1 MPQFP
6 VADTLTARR
15 TTKVMFDP
23 GNPSAPETD
32 RDTIESLVALAGWAP
47 FHKPAH
53 RDHWRGTRTIEPW
66 RFYLADAAT
75 CRRLIGF
82 VEAGAERPGRVP
94 QMLAAAQAL
103 VLATWLPNPPER
115 PPADAEAGPRPE
127 PAAGGLFEPTMANM
141 EHVAAAGAAVQS
153 FLLAATERGLTTYWS
168 SGGYLRD
175 PATFDYLGIPAGQ
188 ILLGAVF
195 VFPGD
200 GGERIPGG
208 LRDKRSDR
216 SAWSRW
222 VAPQD

>member
-1 MPQFP
+1 MPSYP
-6 VADTLTARR
+6 VADILTTRK

-23 GNPSAPETD
+23 ERPAAPETD
-32 RDTIESLVALAGWAP
+32 RETIESLIALAGWAP

-53 RDHWRGTRTIEPW
+53 RVHWRGTRTIEPW
-66 RFYLADAAT
+66 RFHLADAAT

-82 VEAGAERPGRVP
+82 VQDNAEKAGRVP

-103 VLATWLPNPPER
+103 ILATWLPNPPENG
-115 PPADAEAGPRPE
+115 DDGLN
-127 PAAGGLFEPTMANM
+127 GGLFEPTMANM
-141 EHVAAAGAAVQS
+141 EHIAAASAAVQS

-175 PATFDYLGIPAGQ
+175 AATFDLLGIPAQQ

-195 VFPGD
+195 VFPND

-208 LRDKRSDR
+208 MRDKRSER
-216 SAWSRW
+216 AAWSNW
-222 VAPQD
+222 VTPRE

>member
-1 MPQFP
+1 MPSFP
-6 VADTLTARR
+6 VADILTARK

-23 GNPSAPETD
+23 DNPAAPDTD
-32 RDTIESLVALAGWAP
+32 RDTIESLVAVAGWAP

-53 RDHWRGTRTIEPW
+53 RVHWRGSRTIEPW

-82 VEAGAERPGRVP
+82 VLAGAEKPGRVP
-94 QMLAAAQAL
+94 QMLAAAEAL

-115 PPADAEAGPRPE
+115 DGEREGEGEAGLD
-127 PAAGGLFEPTMANM
+127 GLFEPTMANM
-141 EHVAAAGAAVQS
+141 EHIAAASAAVQS

-175 PATFDYLGIPAGQ
+175 AATFDHLGIPAEQ

-195 VFPGD
+195 VFPND
-200 GGERIPGG
+200 GGERISGG
-208 LRDKRSDR
+208 LRDKRSER
-216 SAWSRW
+216 AAWSRW
-222 VAPQD
+222 VTPRE

>member
-1 MPQFP
+1 MPSYP
-6 VADTLTARR
+6 VADIITSRK

-23 GNPSAPETD
+23 ERPAAPETD
-32 RDTIESLVALAGWAP
+32 RETIESLIALAGWAP

-53 RDHWRGTRTIEPW
+53 RVHWRGTRTIEPW
-66 RFYLADAAT
+66 RFHLADAAT

-82 VEAGAERPGRVP
+82 VQANAEKAGRVP

-115 PPADAEAGPRPE
+115 EEEGGN
-127 PAAGGLFEPTMANM
+127 AANGLFEPTMANM
-141 EHVAAAGAAVQS
+141 EHIAAASAAVQS

-175 PATFDYLGIPAGQ
+175 AATFDFLGIPTQQ

-208 LRDKRSDR
+208 LRDKRSER
-216 SAWSRW
+216 AAWSNW
-222 VAPQD
+222 VTPRE

>member
-1 MPQFP
+1 MPSYP
-6 VADTLTARR
+6 VADILTTRK

-23 GNPSAPETD
+23 ERPAAPETD
-32 RDTIESLVALAGWAP
+32 RETIESLIALAGWAP

-53 RDHWRGTRTIEPW
+53 RVHWRGTRTIEPW
-66 RFYLADAAT
+66 RFHLADAAT

-82 VEAGAERPGRVP
+82 VQDGAEKPGRVP

-103 VLATWLPNPPER
+103 VLATWLPNPP
-115 PPADAEAGPRPE
+115 DNGDDGLN
-127 PAAGGLFEPTMANM
+127 GGLFEPTMANM
-141 EHVAAAGAAVQS
+141 EHIAAASAAVQS

-175 PATFDYLGIPAGQ
+175 AATFDFLGIPAQQ

-195 VFPGD
+195 VFPND

-208 LRDKRSDR
+208 MRDKRSER
-216 SAWSRW
+216 AAWSNW
-222 VAPQD
+222 VTPRE

>member
-1 MPQFP
+1 MPP
-6 VADTLTARR
+6 RSVADILTARK

-23 GNPSAPETD
+23 ENPAAPETD
-32 RDTIESLVALAGWAP
+32 RDTIESLIGLAGWAP

-53 RDHWRGTRTIEPW
+53 RVHWRGTRTIEPW
-66 RFYLADAAT
+66 RFYLADAET

-82 VEAGAERPGRVP
+82 VQAGAEKPGRVP

-115 PPADAEAGPRPE
+115 DGEGQDAE
-127 PAAGGLFEPTMANM
+127 GLFEPTMANM
-141 EHVAAAGAAVQS
+141 EHIAAASAAVQS
-153 FLLAATERGLTTYWS
+153 FLLASTERGLTTYWS

-175 PATFDYLGIPAGQ
+175 AATFDFLGIPTRQ

-195 VFPGD
+195 VFPND

-208 LRDKRSDR
+208 LRDKRSER
-216 SAWSRW
+216 AAWSNW
-222 VAPQD
+222 VTPRD

>member
-6 VADTLTARR
+6 VAEILTARK

-23 GNPSAPETD
+23 DSPAAPETD
-32 RDTIESLVALAGWAP
+32 RDTIESLIALAGWAP

-53 RDHWRGTRTIEPW
+53 RQHWRGTRTIEPW
-66 RFYLADAAT
+66 RFYLADART

-82 VEAGAERPGRVP
+82 VQANAEKVGRVP
-94 QMLAAAQAL
+94 QMLAAAEAL
-103 VLATWLPNPPER
+103 ILATWLPNPRENG
-115 PPADAEAGPRPE
+115 DEG
-127 PAAGGLFEPTMANM
+127 GDDGLFEPTMANM
-141 EHVAAAGAAVQS
+141 EHIAAASAAVQS

-175 PATFDYLGIPAGQ
+175 AATFDYLGIPTEH

-195 VFPGD
+195 VFPND

-208 LRDKRSDR
+208 MRDKRS
-216 SAWSRW
+216 SHAGWSRW
-222 VAPQD
+222 VTPPD